1 MTRLDVMPGIDL
13 IAQAEER
20 QAAVSDEDYIKDG
33 LLYCS
38 KCGTKKQTRV
48 TIAGKE
54 KIMFC
59 LCKCGVEK
67 SKAEEAAEKEKKR
80 VQRIRELRTH
90 GILDTEI
97 RKFSFETAE
106 MTDNLNKCKKYV
118 ENFVE
123 MLKNNNGLL
132 FWGRPGAGKTFAAGC
147 IANALIDKSVP
158 VLVTS
163 FPRILNG
170 GYDKTDVLKSMREY
184 GLVIIDDLGVERE
197 SSYAKET
204 VYMVIDERYKAN
216 KPMIITTNLSYSD
229 IQHPKNIE
237 LSRIYDRILG
247 VCVPVCFS
255 GESRRVKQ
263 GKGKMQAA
271 RKIFG

>member
-13 IAQAEER
+13 IAQAAER
-20 QAAVSDEDYIKDG
+20 QAAVSDGDYIKDG

-59 LCKCGVEK
+59 LCKCGAEK
-67 SKAEEAAEKEKKR
+67 AKAEEAAEKEKRR

-97 RKFSFETAE
+97 RKYSFNNAE
-106 MTDNLNKCKKYV
+106 ITENLKKCKKYV

-184 GLVIIDDLGVERE
+184 DLVIIDDLGVERE

-229 IQHPKNIE
+229 IQRPKNIE

-263 GKGKMQAA
+263 GEGKMQAA